1 MDTVTGLDP
10 RNRPKDESS
19 TENPSL
25 KNGCVK
31 TTLEVPGELTDE
43 EARGRVREE
52 GKGEVFT
59 HRIGNRS
66 HSEALEIAAREV
78 MCSQD
83 TERQEA
89 LLLTYKSLAAG
100 SVEILFSQWSQ
111 L

>member
-1 MDTVTGLDP
+1 MDTVAGLNP
-10 RNRPKDESS
+10 RKRPKDESL

-25 KNGCVK
+25 KNGCCVK

-43 EARGRVREE
+43 ETRGRVE
-52 GKGEVFT
+52 GKAEIFT
-59 HRIGNRS
+59 HRVGNKS
-66 HSEALEIAAREV
+66 HREALEIAAREV